1 MPRFTKSIKIRAYV
15 LKVFLSCRFKR
26 GNHRVQDRGQFG
38 EKHRLLGR
46 HRVLWGNR
54 GPGERCGPLD
64 PRVLFSQRRGHPR
77 APEPIGGRRYRRTGR
92 SQAACTNSLLP
103 GNPYHRHPSPVQK
116 DVPRWSRACNWFDV
130 IIGWLN
136 HLWSTNSLASLL
148 SRLIPS
154 SSIQGGGS
162 LRFAA

>member
-1 MPRFTKSIKIRAYV
+1 MPRFTKSIKIRGYV

-26 GNHRVQDRGQFG
+26 GNHRIQDRGQFG

-54 GPGERCGPLD
+54 GARDGCGSLD
-64 PRVLFSQRRGHPR
+64 PGVFLPRWRGDRR
-77 APEPIGGRRYRRTGR
+77 APKPIGGRRYRRTGR
-92 SQAACTNSLLP
+92 SQAACTNPLLP
-103 GNPYHRHPSPVQK
+103 GNPYHRHPSPVPE
-116 DVPRWSRACNWFDV
+116 DLSGRSPAGNWFDV
-130 IIGWLN
+130 IIGCLN
-136 HLWSTNSLASLL
+136 HLWSTNPLASLL